1 MWCGLEVEKR
11 DGLEGLAEGQR
22 CSVELPHI
30 ISYHIISFIPY
41 YSISYHLSSTVLTTH
56 QDLEFNVNTPRTC
69 QALCRM

>member
-30 ISYHIISFIPY
+30 ISYH
-41 YSISYHLSSTVLTTH
+41 LSSTVLTIH